1 MNLNKTAEKAFRI
14 AVRRQQNGGNVD
26 LLKTLNHLAGEVV
39 EAAVAR
45 VRWLCDTDKSKGETK
60 AEYAEELADIIICAL
75 TAAHNAGVDIEYAVN
90 EKMQKNEL
98 CAELKGDKK

>member
-26 LLKTLNHLAGEVV
+26 LFKTLNHLAGEVV

-45 VRWLCDTDKSKGETK
+45 
-60 AEYAEELADIIICAL
+60 ALAMR
-75 TAAHNAGVDIEYAVN
+75 YR
-90 EKMQKNEL
+90 
-98 CAELKGDKK
+98 

>member
-14 AVRRQQNGGNVD
+14 ALRRQQNGGNVD

-45 VRWLCDTDKSKGETK
+45 VRWLCVIDKNNDKIK

-75 TAAHNAGVDIEYAVN
+75 TAARSAGVDIESAVN
-90 EKMQKNEL
+90 EKMRKNEL
-98 CAELKGDKK
+98 RAELKGDKK